1 MRTIEAVLGRPRV
14 GHRVCRT
21 VGPAVL
27 VAEFVNLQTFTNPVA
42 AVAPAALVA
51 EFVNLQTFT
60 NPVAAVAPAALV
72 AEFVNLQ
79 TFTNPTCRPRRPRRR
94 GQGWRPGVQLRT
106 RNPTPSEFFPTWW
119 WRGTHNRFLKR
130 GWRENYICSCLEC
143 DGGRQTVPLSAG
155 TRHNPGV
162 SKFSVHTMLK
172 PACPRKNR
180 YHRHPEC
187 VTLLQLSPPTLWI
200 LRRADFYD
208 ARRIRPLHDVQ
219 VGHCFIYCKPYV
231 KGRQAGR
238 RRWME

>member
-1 MRTIEAVLGRPRV
+1 MRGKSPLIQVMVLLTRLHVAYVLTRRV
-14 GHRVCRT
+14 GRVG
-21 VGPAVL
+21 VGRVGSGGGA
-27 VAEFVNLQTFTNPVA
+27 
-42 AVAPAALVA
+42 
-51 EFVNLQTFT
+51 
-60 NPVAAVAPAALV
+60 
-72 AEFVNLQ
+72 
-79 TFTNPTCRPRRPRRR
+79 RPRRR
-94 GQGWRPGVQLRT
+94 GQSWRPGVQLRT

-155 TRHNPGV
+155 TCHNPGV
-162 SKFSVHTMLK
+162 GKFSVHTMLK
-172 PACPRKNR
+172 LACPRKNR

-219 VGHCFIYCKPYV
+219 VGHCFIYWKPYV
-231 KGRQAGR
+231 KGWQAGR
-238 RRWME
+238 HRWMERWRERWREQWRW